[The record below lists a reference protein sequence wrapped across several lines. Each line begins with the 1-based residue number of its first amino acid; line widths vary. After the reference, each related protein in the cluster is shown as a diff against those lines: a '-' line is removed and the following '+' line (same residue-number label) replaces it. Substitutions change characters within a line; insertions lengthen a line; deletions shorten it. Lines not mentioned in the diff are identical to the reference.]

1 MNIFDRA
8 LVITCTKRETNER
21 DVIEIAPNLVRD
33 VMGLFSNDYSRML
46 VYMKVQDQKVVLL
59 NPRLNSLDE
68 STNPIIEPDYDKKDQ
83 TGV

>member
-1 MNIFDRA
+1 M
-8 LVITCTKRETNER
+8 ITCTKRETNER

-68 STNPIIEPDYDKKDQ
+68 SANPIIEPDYDKKDQ

>member
-1 MNIFDRA
+1 M
-8 LVITCTKRETNER
+8 ITCTKRETNER

-68 STNPIIEPDYDKKDQ
+68 SANPIIEPENDKKDQ

>member
-1 MNIFDRA
+1 M
-8 LVITCTKRETNER
+8 ITCTKRETNER

-68 STNPIIEPDYDKKDQ
+68 STNPIIEPENDKKDQ